1 MADRLSV
8 SERLG
13 ADAFRS
19 DKTSH
24 LRLVSDE
31 LCRACTLK
39 PCIPVCPAKVYEWD
53 ADQNRLLI
61 HYENCLETG
70 ACRVACHQL
79 GNRSLIWTY
88 PDAGHG
94 VQYRLG

>member
-1 MADRLSV
+1 MAGRISV

-13 ADAFRS
+13 ADAFNS

-24 LRLVSDE
+24 LRLVSDD
-31 LCRACTLK
+31 LCRSCPRK
-39 PCIPVCPAKVYEWD
+39 PCITVCPAQVYEWEPG
-53 ADQNRLLI
+53 QNKLLI

-70 ACRVACHQL
+70 ACRVACQEL
-79 GNRSLIWTY
+79 GNKSLVWAY
-88 PDAGHG
+88 PGAGHG